1 MASDERI
8 SRDEAAQRLGVSI
21 ATLDR
26 YLADGLLTRHKNK
39 ITKRV
44 QLDAAEVENLRRER
58 EDG

>member
-44 QLDAAEVENLRRER
+44 QLDAGEVERLRRER
-58 EDG
+58 ENG